1 MLISKKMNKLEIEAQ
16 EQGISSDQL
25 RELVAEFWQITKRD
39 PENFVELVEVVLC

>member
-25 RELVAEFWQITKRD
+25 RELGINVTD
-39 PENFVELVEVVLC
+39 LTGL